1 MAKNDVGGILTKV
14 KDFASRMTPLQKIGI
29 GAVTLTV
36 IAGGLFLSNTAST
49 TAMSPLYT
57 GLQSADASAVVD
69 ALAAKNV
76 EYSLTDAGHT
86 VLVPT
91 AQVYD
96 LRVSLAGAGLPS
108 SSEGYS
114 LLDKQGITT
123 SDFRQR
129 IDYQRALEGELDK
142 TLEAMTGIQSAAVH
156 LALPEESVFVDTPTN
171 PTASVLLVSN
181 SVDGINSDSVDA
193 VVHLVASSVKNLKP
207 ADVTVIDSS
216 GAVLSTSGID
226 GTSASGASG
235 RTKAVSAFEQRMS
248 SALVALLQRTTGA
261 GKVAVTVSADLQLDQ
276 VQSTSEDYGPIG
288 DDSGTYV
295 ISEQTA
301 DETYGDGA
309 GGTGTTGILG
319 PDGAVVT
326 ATSMPAD
333 SSATSTTVPPT
344 ATTVVNSA
352 TTVPGATATTVLP
365 TASTAATA
373 TTTASYGSST
383 GSRTYAIDRVV
394 QQTTTAPGQIL
405 QLHVA
410 VLVDDKAVDA
420 KQAAAIE
427 ELVTT
432 AAGIDADRGDTVVI
446 SRLPFDTSAQAE
458 AEELSKESEAAA
470 KKAQQNQLYRTL
482 AVAFVIVVALFLA
495 YRSARRARRTTV
507 TPINIGEIGVG
518 RRSSPSTTELSPL
531 ATEAVMAV
539 AVDRHE
545 EAMTEV
551 NRVAERRPEDVA
563 NVLRTWLADSSS
575 RSS

>member
-333 SSATSTTVPPT
+333 SSATSTTVLPT

>member
-1 MAKNDVGGILTKV
+1 MAKNDVGGMVARV
-14 KDFASRMTPLQKIGI
+14 KDFASRMTPLQKIGL

-36 IAGGLFLSNTAST
+36 IAGGLFLSHTANTTS
-49 TAMSPLYT
+49 MSPLYS

-76 EYSLTDAGHT
+76 NYKLTDAGHT

-91 AQVYD
+91 SQVYD
-96 LRVSLAGAGLPS
+96 LRVSLAGSGLPS

-181 SVDGINSDSVDA
+181 SVDGISSDSVDA

-216 GAVLSTSGID
+216 GEVLSAAGID
-226 GTSASGASG
+226 GTAASGASA

-248 SALVALLQRTTGA
+248 AALVALLQRTTGA
-261 GKVAVTVSADLQLDQ
+261 GKVAVTVNADLQLDQ

-288 DDSGTYV
+288 DDPGTYV

-301 DETYGDGA
+301 DETYGDA
-309 GGTGTTGILG
+309 GGGGTTGILG

-333 SSATSTTVPPT
+333 SATTSTIAP
-344 ATTVVNSA
+344 ATTIPAFGAA
-352 TTVPGATATTVLP
+352 TTVPAA
-365 TASTAATA
+365 TASTVSIA
-373 TTTASYGSST
+373 TTAVTPSTSASYGSST

-405 QLHVA
+405 ELHVA

-427 ELVTT
+427 DLVTT
-432 AAGIDADRGDTVVI
+432 AAGIDATRGDTVVI

-458 AEELSKESEAAA
+458 AEVLTKASAAA
-470 KKAQQNQLYRTL
+470 TAKAQQNQLYRTL
-482 AVAFVIVVALFLA
+482 AVAFVIVVALLLA

-518 RRSSPSTTELSPL
+518 RRTSSASTELSPL
-531 ATEAVMAV
+531 ATEAVMAITP
-539 AVDRHE
+539 DRHE
-545 EAMTEV
+545 DAMNEV
-551 NRVAERRPEDVA
+551 TRVAERRPEDVA
-563 NVLRTWLADSSS
+563 NVLRTWLADSPS